1 MNGSPTARLL
11 TQLWFIAIAVLAVT
25 VLFLAKVLLLPLGI
39 AILFAFLLA
48 PVVGFLERLRL
59 PRPAAALLV
68 IGAFATLLLVA
79 TWTLFTQLVVIADE
93 LPVYRDNITTKL
105 EALHRPSNSAIGRL
119 QRELEKVSD
128 ELGIVNATATAA
140 LQPVTKAAQ
149 KPIGTTPE
157 HPLQVRE
164 VGRPTGRL
172 DQLGG
177 ILEPLTTAFL
187 AVVFT
192 FFVLLQREDLRN
204 RLIRLS
210 GDRNLTLMTQAMR
223 DASQRISRYF
233 LLQVAVNVVYGAIV
247 CLALY
252 FIGLPHALLFGALA
266 ALCRFVPYIGAPVAA
281 LAPTFL
287 SVAVFHGWEHT
298 VLILALFTVIEVVT
312 ANYAEPH
319 IYGRHTGLSSIAI
332 LIAAAFWTL
341 IWGPVGLVLSV
352 PLTVCL
358 VVMGSHV
365 HSLEFLTVLL
375 GDEPA
380 IPPSTSFY
388 QRLLARDEREA
399 SNLLFNALK
408 SDSLVTVYD
417 AIFIPALT
425 LVEKDRQQGDLDDST
440 LQFIR
445 TTAAEL
451 VDELGFRALEDQSAS
466 SSASE
471 NRADLPRE
479 ANAADSTASP
489 DSANPAHPSHPSHP
503 SLIPNPSIPNPST
516 TDRHVAVVLPIRDGA
531 DALIATMLTQVLTLN
546 GIHAVS
552 LPVRAIHET
561 VTAVAEQNPAII
573 FLSGM
578 PPVAMARANRLY
590 RGLRSAAQYSAP
602 SSFDARDHA
611 SRAARAEMQTT
622 RTPQQQVHSAEAPE
636 IVVGI
641 WNYTD
646 DITRAAQMI
655 SRTEELHISTSLAN
669 AVAQAQAVTQPK
681 PSVPEPLDASP
692 QLVAAPK
699 NTAA

>member
-11 TQLWFIAIAVLAVT
+11 TQLWFVTIAVLAVA

-39 AILFAFLLA
+39 AVLFAFLLA
-48 PVVGFLERLRL
+48 PVVAFLERLRL

-79 TWTLFTQLVVIADE
+79 TWVLFTQLVVIADE

-140 LQPVTKAAQ
+140 LQPPSKAAQ

-247 CLALY
+247 CVALY

-298 VLILALFTVIEVVT
+298 VLILALFTVMEIVT

-380 IPPSTSFY
+380 IPPSTAFY

-399 SNLLFNALK
+399 SNLLFNSLK
-408 SDSLVTVYD
+408 SDSLLTVYD

-445 TTAAEL
+445 TTTADL
-451 VDELGFRALEDQSAS
+451 VDELGFRALEDQSAT
-466 SSASE
+466 SSASQD
-471 NRADLPRE
+471 RAELPSE
-479 ANAADSTASP
+479 TIPADSASVP
-489 DSANPAHPSHPSHP
+489 GSANPAHPAHP
-503 SLIPNPSIPNPST
+503 SLIPNPST
-516 TDRHVAVVLPIRDGA
+516 TNRQVAVVLPIRDGA
-531 DALIATMLTQVLTLN
+531 DALIATMLTQVLTLS
-546 GIHAVS
+546 GMHAIC

-561 VTAVAEQNPAII
+561 ISAVAEQDPAIV

-590 RGLRSAAQYSAP
+590 RGLRTAAQHSAP

-611 SRAARAEMQTT
+611 SRAARADMQTT

-636 IVVGI
+636 IIIGI

-646 DITRAAQMI
+646 DIKRAAQMI
-655 SRTEELHISTSLAN
+655 SRTEELHISTSLAD
-669 AVAQAQAVTQPK
+669 AVAQAQAVSQPK